1 MLNTLK
7 WKKTI
12 VTLLF
17 MLVCA
22 AYLIWFETTPRE
34 AGAQRPQSGDPNL
47 PNLIDAGRR
56 HFEAHC
62 AACHG
67 ADGKG
72 GERGPDIV
80 SPENARRRSADELSE
95 LIRRGI
101 PTGGMPAF
109 QLPARELQELIAFVR
124 SLSAPAIESAAA
136 GDAAAGAAFFFGK
149 GNCSSCHMVN
159 GRGGVTGP
167 DLSELAAERTLP
179 EIQQSLRAPG
189 ARITPGFSLVSARL
203 NDGRTLRGF
212 VRNESNYDLQFQSLD
227 GKFHLLRRQEVA
239 ELIRET
245 TSLMPELKANEE
257 ETRNLLAYLSRLSGG
272 ALVGDGTIPGPTSN
286 SSSTTTETTGG
297 ISFAE
302 IVEPRTGDWPTYHGH
317 LSGNRHSPLRQ
328 INFGNVAQLA
338 PKWIFSIPNVRR
350 LECTP
355 VVVDGIM
362 YVTTANRAYALDA
375 QSGRQIWRYQR
386 PLTKGLVGDAA
397 GAINRGVA
405 LLGDKVFMVT
415 DNAHLI
421 ALHRLTG
428 RLLWD
433 VEMAD
438 YREHYGATSA
448 PLVVNDLVIS
458 GISGGDEGVRGFLDA
473 YRASTGERVWRFWTI
488 PAPGAPLSESWVGNA
503 LPHGCATTW
512 LTGTY
517 DAKTNLLYWTTG
529 NPCPDYNGDERKGDN
544 LYSDSVLALEPET
557 GKLRWY
563 YQFTPHDLHDW
574 DAQQTPMLIDAEFQ
588 GRQRQL
594 LAQANRNGFF
604 YVLDRTTGALL
615 LAKPFVERL
624 TWASGIGTDGRPQL
638 LSGGAPTPAGVKA
651 CPAVEGATNWM
662 STAYNPET
670 GLFYVMA
677 LEKCVIY
684 SKSSEPWERGK
695 SFYGGATKA
704 VHDEPG
710 RKFLRAIE
718 PQTGKIIWQY
728 PQIGP
733 GNSWGGALSTA
744 GGVIFFGDDSGAF
757 AATDARSG
765 KLLWYFHT
773 NELWKASPMTYL
785 AGGKQYVA
793 VAAGSNI
800 LAFGAP

>member
-1 MLNTLK
+1 M
-7 WKKTI
+7 KTTRVLI
-12 VTLLF
+12 TIFLPAIFLLP
-17 MLVCA
+17 LVCA
-22 AYLIWFETTPRE
+22 T
-34 AGAQRPQSGDPNL
+34 GDPGFGMAL
-47 PNLIDAGRR
+47 RQVAAQSLRATDPQMIEAGRR
-56 HFEAHC
+56 HFEARC

-72 GERGPDIV
+72 GERGPDVI
-80 SPENARRRSADELSE
+80 STNSARRRSADELGE
-95 LIRRGI
+95 LIRRGM
-101 PTGGMPAF
+101 PAAGMPAF
-109 QLPARELQELIAFVR
+109 QLPEKEMRELVAFVR
-124 SLSAPAIESAAA
+124 YLSAPAIESAAP
-136 GDAAAGAAFFFGK
+136 GDVAAGEAFFFGK
-149 GNCSSCHMVN
+149 GNCASCHMVK
-159 GRGGVTGP
+159 GRGGLLGP
-167 DLSELAAERTLP
+167 DLSELGVERTLP
-179 EIQQSLRAPG
+179 EIEQSLRNPG
-189 ARITPGFSLVSARL
+189 ARLSPGFRLVSARL
-203 NDGRTLRGF
+203 QNGERIRGF
-212 VRNESNYDLQFQSLD
+212 AKNESNYDLQLQSLD
-227 GKFHLLRRQEVA
+227 GKLRLLQHEEIV

-245 TSLMPELKANEE
+245 ASLMPEAKATEVE
-257 ETRNLLAYLSRLSGG
+257 MRNLLAYLSRLSGESVASAKPVSVSG
-272 ALVGDGTIPGPTSN
+272 ASENGV
-286 SSSTTTETTGG
+286 
-297 ISFAE
+297 SFAE
-302 IVEPRTGDWPTYHGH
+302 IAEPKLGDWPTYHGQ

-328 INFGNVAQLA
+328 IHTGNVAQLA
-338 PKWIFSIPNVRR
+338 PKWIFSIPNARR
-350 LECTP
+350 LEVTP
-355 VVVDGIM
+355 VVVDGVM

-375 QSGRQIWRYQR
+375 RSGRQIWRYQR

-397 GAINRGVA
+397 SGINRGVA
-405 LLGDKVFMVT
+405 VLGDKVFMVT
-415 DNAHLI
+415 DHAHLI

-438 YREHYGATSA
+438 YREHYGATAA

-458 GISGGDEGVRGFLDA
+458 GISGGDEGARGFLAA
-473 YRASTGERVWRFWTI
+473 YKASTGERVWRFWTI
-488 PAPGAPLSESWVGNA
+488 PAPGEPLSETWVGNA

-517 DAKTNLLYWTTG
+517 DAQANLLYWTTG

-563 YQFTPHDLHDW
+563 YQYTPHDLHDW

-588 GRQRQL
+588 GRRRRL

-604 YVLDRTTGALL
+604 YVLDRITGELL
-615 LAKPFVERL
+615 LAKPFVEQL
-624 TWASGIGTDGRPQL
+624 TWASGIGPDGRPQL
-638 LSGGAPTPAGVKA
+638 VSGNAPTPAGVKT

-684 SKSSEPWERGK
+684 SKSPEPWERGK
-695 SFYGGATKA
+695 SFYGGATRDA
-704 VHDEPG
+704 PDEPG
-710 RKFLRAIE
+710 RKYLRAIDV
-718 PQTGKIIWQY
+718 QTGRIVWQY
-728 PQIGP
+728 LQVGP

-744 GGVIFFGDDSGAF
+744 GGLVFFGDDSGAF
-757 AATDARSG
+757 AAVEAKSG
-765 KLLWYFHT
+765 KPLWYFHT

-800 LAFGAP
+800 LAFGLP